1 MLQTAAAR
9 QDTFTVASIVEH
21 GHWPSFS
28 HLEPLHVQHQHAR
41 QAPDGVA
48 QAVGQVGAAAGLAAL
63 LNLLLLR
70 AGKGDRQ
77 AGRAGSQSGS
87 MAATAMQTASVM
99 RTRQV

>member
-28 HLEPLHVQHQHAR
+28 HLEPLLVQHQHAR
-41 QAPDGVA
+41 QAPYGVA
-48 QAVGQVGAAAGLAAL
+48 QIVGQVGAAARLTAL

-70 AGKGDRQ
+70 AGQ
-77 AGRAGSQSGS
+77 AGGQLNSIAQSRA
-87 MAATAMQTASVM
+87 
-99 RTRQV
+99 